1 MLSTW
6 VSNLR
11 MDPGRTHV
19 SRRILYIA
27 AAMILVGAVV
37 GVAQSGGTRPD
48 SSQSLFERG
57 EELFLRNRPQ
67 DAVPILQQALEA
79 EPGNGKIYMYLGVA
93 YEQLG
98 RRDQA
103 VEVLRRGV
111 EVASEERD
119 RMFLTMGNNLRFIE
133 QYQAALDS
141 YGEAIS
147 TNSLYAPAY
156 LARANL
162 RVEMESY
169 EPAVEDYEI
178 FLNLRPQSEHRPE
191 IEQMISLLRDKIE
204 EQERL
209 AAEAEERRKRE
220 EELARREAE
229 RRQRE
234 EEERQKALLDSVLN
248 SLEGASEET
257 RNMSG
262 GSEDIRELEEDVDIV
277 E

>member
-1 MLSTW
+1 MGA
-6 VSNLR
+6 R
-11 MDPGRTHV
+11 RPIV
-19 SRRILYIA
+19 SRKTLRLVAVLLVTA
-27 AAMILVGAVV
+27 AAAGSA
-37 GVAQSGGTRPD
+37 
-48 SSQSLFERG
+48 QSLFDRG
-57 EELFLRNRPQ
+57 EDLFLRNKPQ
-67 DAVPILQQALEA
+67 QAVPLLEQALEA
-79 EPGNGKIYMYLGVA
+79 EPGNPTIYMYLGVA

-98 RRDQA
+98 QRDRA

-111 EVASEERD
+111 EVASEDRE

-133 QYQAALDS
+133 RYEAAEQS

-147 TNSLYAPAY
+147 ADSLYAPAY

-169 EPAVEDYEI
+169 EPAIEDYEI

-191 IEQMISLLRDKIE
+191 IERMIALLRDKVEE
-204 EQERL
+204 EQRRAVE
-209 AAEAEERRKRE
+209 ETERRKRE

-229 RRQRE
+229 RRQAE
-234 EEERQKALLDSVLN
+234 EEARQKALLDSVLN

-257 RNMSG
+257 QNMSG
-262 GSEDIRELEEDVDIV
+262 GSEDIRELEEDIDIV

>member
-1 MLSTW
+1 MR
-6 VSNLR
+6 VSNLAVGCR
-11 MDPGRTHV
+11 RRLV
-19 SRRILYIA
+19 SRKTLYLVT
-27 AAMILVGAVV
+27 ILVLIGTAFAGA
-37 GVAQSGGTRPD
+37 
-48 SSQSLFERG
+48 QSLFERG
-57 EELFLRNRPQ
+57 EDLFLRNKPQ
-67 DAVPILQQALEA
+67 EAVPLLEQALEA
-79 EPGNGKIYMYLGVA
+79 EPRNATIYMYLGVA

-98 RRDQA
+98 RRDKA
-103 VEVLRRGV
+103 VEILRQGV
-111 EVASEERD
+111 ETAREERD

-133 QYQAALDS
+133 QYSGAERS

-147 TNSLYAPAY
+147 ANSLYAPAY

-162 RVEMESY
+162 RVEMEKF

-191 IEQMISLLRDKIE
+191 IERMIALLRDKIE
-204 EQERL
+204 ENARQ
-209 AAEAEERRKRE
+209 AAEEAERRERE

-229 RRQRE
+229 RRRQE

-248 SLEGASEET
+248 SLQGSSEET

-262 GSEDIRELEEDVDIV
+262 GSEDIQELEEDIDIV